1 MPYTTPTHDP
11 HHQKQINV
19 SQARFQRANVLMKLE
34 RLEEALAE
42 LEKVRRTVG
51 GSRGWQIDRDGW
63 VRKRVRRTVLPIHC
77 LTLYECM
84 TR

>member
-1 MPYTTPTHDP
+1 
-11 HHQKQINV
+11 
-19 SQARFQRANVLMKLE
+19 MKLE